1 MRWRSV
7 DGMTETG
14 QPTPVGAPGAGR
26 VRRAV
31 MAAGRVVIWLVLL
44 CITLPAVFL
53 LVLTVRLSAG
63 PLDVTPA
70 IRLFMPIPVAHGL
83 RHEDI
88 IGGLSAGHVRVG
100 WNALHGGIRAPF
112 VIWVEDVRIQRHD
125 GSLADTL
132 RRGRIT
138 LDSPALFH
146 GSVRI
151 LELSVSQGRLRLAR
165 NADGKF
171 GLDLGPNTP
180 YPSLKPQ
187 EPSPVDLTDIRQAV
201 ISDTHVTLT
210 DRATGRVWRLGE
222 ADAHLNIITD
232 SGQKG
237 VTGDIRLGLEGNG
250 ERLVLHGS
258 GEHVGPQQV
267 NWTLL
272 LDPISPAAFAPGQKE
287 VAPLD
292 LPVGGRLDVAFRAG
306 RADWPFLMP
315 REFDLKLRAG
325 NGQVTTRKAGQ
336 YLVGEGEADLAGTLG
351 TGAGAV
357 PFDGPLHVALRN
369 LVLHLRAPGHAS
381 DDGSGPTLHAT
392 ADLKS
397 ASLLHPASIWLNV
410 GARAQSLDFA
420 TLGDFWPP
428 RAMKGARRWVTQ
440 NIPQGHVDL
449 LQVNM
454 GMASNKGWKGLNVA
468 SLGGTI
474 DAHRMELH
482 WLRPIPPMH
491 DMDAHLT
498 FDGPDQM
505 MIRFGHAYQL
515 VDLADRHVDAK
526 GTGRIEVGPGS
537 MRITGLSEK
546 VQQGDINV
554 TLLGNVRDVLALL
567 AEPRLNVLSRHPM
580 SFTHPAGRA
589 NVSLHIAL
597 PLDAHVRLN
606 QIDLRSHAD
615 LGDVHLGNVVVGRPL
630 DRGSL
635 GIDATMNGLLLQG
648 TGVLAGI
655 PSSVIY
661 TMDFRSGPMVR
672 AVESASLQGHVTPE
686 GVRRAGF
693 EMGEHFSGSALL
705 DVDYDR
711 YVGGKAQVDIDLD
724 LDRAALAIPIWS
736 KKPGQEAN
744 ASVEL
749 DLDHGKISGIENIRA
764 VGPDLLIDG
773 HAETTAGIARRLI
786 LRGFRVGRSVGN
798 AAVTLPMRDSDPI
811 GVTVAARVLDLSPL
825 VSYQTASS
833 SSAAAKAQTSQGS
846 GGYHMPEMAT
856 GRVNGPPGRS
866 WNLNVDARTL
876 YYGPTDTLTNVHSHL
891 ETNGSRLM
899 RGVLTVG
906 GPVAATAHV
915 TPQGN
920 SRLLD
925 VHLAS
930 LGSLLQA
937 MKVTDQMQG
946 GVTDINGSF
955 DDSVATAPFSG
966 TVRMGSFTLRD
977 VPAVV
982 RLANNASI
990 YGWMRAPHAPGL
1002 EIDQLNIPVTMNE
1015 GNIHIA
1021 DGLVSNASL
1030 GATVT
1035 GDVNLEK
1042 KSLALDGT
1050 IIPAF
1055 AVNAAPGHL
1064 PGLLGWLFSPE
1075 KNSGVVSA
1083 TYQVTGPMANPAV
1096 HVNPYAMLLPGFLRN
1111 LMHVH

>member
-1 MRWRSV
+1 M
-7 DGMTETG
+7 
-14 QPTPVGAPGAGR
+14 
-26 VRRAV
+26 RRAV
-31 MAAGRVVIWLVLL
+31 MAAGRVVVWLVLL
-44 CITLPAVFL
+44 CITLPAIAL
-53 LVLTVRLSAG
+53 LVLTLRLSAG
-63 PLDVTPA
+63 PLDVTPLV
-70 IRLFMPIPVAHGL
+70 RLLMPIPVAHGL
-83 RHEDI
+83 GHDDI
-88 IGGLSAGHVRVG
+88 LGGLSAGHVRVG
-100 WNALHGGIRAPF
+100 WNALHEGLRAPL
-112 VIWVEDVRIQRHD
+112 VIWVEDVRIQRNN
-125 GSLADTL
+125 GALVDTL

-138 LDSPALFH
+138 LDSPALVH
-146 GSVRI
+146 GNVRI
-151 LELSVSQGRLRLAR
+151 IELSAMHGRLRLAR
-165 NADGKF
+165 GLDGKF
-171 GLDLGPNTP
+171 GLDLGPGTP
-180 YPSLKPQ
+180 FPSPGSQ
-187 EPSPVDLTDIRQAV
+187 ESSPVDLTEIRQAV

-210 DRATGRVWRLGE
+210 DRESGRVWRLGE
-222 ADAHLNIITD
+222 ADARLKIVTD
-232 SGQKG
+232 AGQKG

-258 GEHVGPQQV
+258 GERVSPQHVD
-267 NWTLL
+267 WTLL

-287 VAPLD
+287 VAPLG
-292 LPVGGRLDVAFRAG
+292 LPVGGRLHVAFRNG
-306 RADWPFLMP
+306 GTDWPFLMP
-315 REFDLKLRAG
+315 REFTLHLNAG

-336 YLVGEGEADLAGTLG
+336 FLVGEGEADLSGTLG
-351 TGAGAV
+351 AGPAKA
-357 PFDGPLHVALRN
+357 PFDGPLHVALHN
-369 LVLHLRAPGHAS
+369 LVLRLRAPGHPT
-381 DDGSGPTLHAT
+381 DDGSGPTLNAT
-392 ADLKS
+392 ADLRS
-397 ASLLHPASIWLNV
+397 ASLLRPATVALNV
-410 GARAQSLDFA
+410 AARAQSLDFA
-420 TLGDFWPP
+420 SLGDFWPP

-440 NIPQGHVDL
+440 NITEGHVAL

-454 GMASNKGWKGLNVA
+454 GLASPGGWNGLDLV

-474 DAHRMELH
+474 DADQMELH

-498 FDGPDQM
+498 FDGPNEM

-515 VDLADRHVDAK
+515 VDLADRHVDAT

-537 MRITGLSEK
+537 MRITGLNEK

-580 SFTHPAGRA
+580 SFTHPSGRA

-597 PLDAHVRLN
+597 PLDAHVKPN

-615 LGDVHLGNVVVGRPL
+615 LGEVHLGNVVVGRPL
-630 DRGSL
+630 DNGSL

-648 TGVLAGI
+648 KGVLAGI
-655 PSSVIY
+655 PSTVIY
-661 TMDFRSGPMVR
+661 TMDFRNGPMVH
-672 AVESASLQGHVTPE
+672 AVESASLQGRVTPE

-693 EMGEHFSGSALL
+693 EMGEHFAGSALL

-749 DLDHGKISGIENIRA
+749 DLDHGRITSIENIRA

-773 HAETTAGIARRLI
+773 HAETAGGMARRLI

-798 AAVTLPMRDSDPI
+798 ASVLLPLRENDPI
-811 GVTVAARVLDLSPL
+811 GVNVAARVLDLSPL
-825 VSYQTASS
+825 VSFQTAPNTKATNTG
-833 SSAAAKAQTSQGS
+833 AATKP
-846 GGYHMPEMAT
+846 GGYHVPEMAS
-856 GRVNGPPGRS
+856 GRIRGEPGRN

-876 YYGPTDTLTNVHSHL
+876 YYGPTDTLTNVHSHM
-891 ETNGSRLM
+891 ETSGGRLM
-899 RGVLTVG
+899 RGVLTVE
-906 GPVAATAHV
+906 GPVAASARI

-920 SRLLD
+920 TRLLD

-930 LGSLLQA
+930 LGDLLRN
-937 MKVTDQMQG
+937 MKVTDEMQG
-946 GVTDINGSF
+946 GVTDIKGSF

-966 TVRMGSFTLRD
+966 TVNMGAFTLRD

-990 YGWMRAPHAPGL
+990 YGWLRAPHAPSM
-1002 EIDQLNIPVTMNE
+1002 EIEQLSAPVRMDE
-1015 GNIHIA
+1015 GDIHIS

-1030 GATVT
+1030 GATVS

-1042 KSLALDGT
+1042 KTLNLDGT

-1075 KNSGVVSA
+1075 KNGGVVSA
-1083 TYQVTGPMANPAV
+1083 TYQVKGPMDNPAV